1 VDRLRELLASRTGFT
16 IEDFQKL
23 QHDSYSASA
32 ARDAALFRGW
42 AASTPELEPARALLA
57 GWDARYERSSAAAAI
72 FSHTTRNL
80 GPARDTA
87 LSPADRKVAL
97 ERALTQGLTA
107 LKAEQGTDPAQWRY
121 GRIHRS
127 EFPHTL
133 VRAYDIP
140 AIERSGG
147 AGTIAATGATYREI
161 IDLGD
166 IDRSVATN
174 VPGQSGQPGSPFYA
188 NLTTSFADQRYFPLR
203 FSRTAVETGTAHRLV
218 LTPRR

>member
-1 VDRLRELLASRTGFT
+1 M
-16 IEDFQKL
+16 
-23 QHDSYSASA
+23 
-32 ARDAALFRGW
+32 ALFRGW
-42 AASTPELEPARALLA
+42 TASAPELERARALLA
-57 GWDARYERSSAAAAI
+57 AWDARYERNSAAAAVY
-72 FSHTTRNL
+72 SHTSRNL
-80 GPARDTA
+80 ASARRPELA
-87 LSPADRKVAL
+87 ANDRKAAL

-107 LKAEQGTDPAQWRY
+107 LKTEQGNDPQQWRY

-147 AGTIAATGATYREI
+147 AGTVAATGATYREI

-166 IDRSVATN
+166 PDRSVATN
-174 VPGQSGQPGSPFYA
+174 VPGQSGQPGSPYYS
-188 NLTTSFADQRYFPLR
+188 NLAASFANQVYFPLR
-203 FSRTAVETGTAHRLV
+203 YSESAVLAGTSHRLV